1 MDFLSALI
9 LSGYAASQA
18 NPQET
23 FAESSADASSEEII
37 TLESA
42 AAEETEPPV
51 INETFSDE
59 NFSAEKRGTVI
70 IRYLEDGS
78 ASDKG
83 ALRIFNRHN
92 AWDGI
97 GYNADKFRGN
107 ELEAEGSF
115 RSTNPNVKISVS
127 YGVNGKTKYPR
138 ICGERQT

>member
-1 MDFLSALI
+1 
-9 LSGYAASQA
+9 

-51 INETFSDE
+51 ISETFSDE

-70 IRYLEDGS
+70 LRYLEDES

-97 GYNADKFRGN
+97 VYNADKFRGN
-107 ELEAEGSF
+107 ELEADGSF
-115 RSTNPNVKISVS
+115 RITKSNFKSSVS
-127 YGVNGKTKYPR
+127 YSVNGNTKYPR

>member
-1 MDFLSALI
+1 MYFLSALI
-9 LSGYAASQA
+9 LSGCAASQA

-42 AAEETEPPV
+42 AAKETEPPV
-51 INETFSDE
+51 INETFSDG

-115 RSTNPNVKISVS
+115 RSTNPNVKISVP
-127 YGVNGKTKYPR
+127 YGVNGKTKYSR